1 MTAALISAQGRL
13 RRVPVPGPVLPL
25 ELPEELELLANEIT
39 EYGLFLVP
47 SKLSEF
53 SSESREC
60 LWPGNVKKDVNVYAS
75 CLPPLYLRI
84 VFCCIKVA
92 QNNVVIVF
100 LLDNI
105 EF

>member
-47 SKLSEF
+47 SKLSEL
-53 SSESREC
+53 SRESREC
-60 LWPGNVKKDVNVYAS
+60 LWPGNVKREVYVYAS
-75 CLPPLYLRI
+75 CLHPLYIRI
-84 VFCCIKVA
+84 VFCCI
-92 QNNVVIVF
+92 N
-100 LLDNI
+100 
-105 EF
+105 

>member
-47 SKLSEF
+47 SKLSEL
-53 SSESREC
+53 SRESNEC
-60 LWPGNVKKDVNVYAS
+60 LWPGNVKKTAM
-75 CLPPLYLRI
+75 CM
-84 VFCCIKVA
+84 
-92 QNNVVIVF
+92 
-100 LLDNI
+100 
-105 EF
+105 